1 MDSGGLPLTHSQAS
15 RPIRPAYLYLESVVI
30 RRTIVLAAALAAMLG
45 APLAQ
50 AQSATEV
57 AGVKYESA
65 VQIGNA
71 RLLLNGAGIRYKAIF
86 KVYTAGLY
94 LGAKAATTEAVLA
107 APGAKRMHIVMLR
120 DIDANELGKLF
131 TRGMQDNSPREEFS
145 KSIAGTIRLS
155 ELFSAKKK
163 LAAGES
169 FSVDYVPGQGTM
181 VLINGKASI
190 EPIKEPEFFSA
201 LLRIWLGHAPAD
213 AQLKDALL
221 GKAAAPRDP
230 FNN

>member
-1 MDSGGLPLTHSQAS
+1 M
-15 RPIRPAYLYLESVVI
+15 I
-30 RRTIVLAAALAAMLG
+30 RRTLIVSAALAALL
-45 APLAQ
+45 APPLAQ
-50 AQSATEV
+50 AQALTEL
-57 AGVKYESA
+57 AGIKYEPNA
-65 VQIGNA
+65 QIGNA
-71 RLLLNGAGIRYKAIF
+71 KLLLNGAGIRYKAVF

-94 LGAKAATTEAVLA
+94 MGTKAATTEAVLA

-169 FSVDYVPGQGTM
+169 FSVDFVPGQGTT

-190 EPIKEPEFFSA
+190 EPIKEPEFFTS
-201 LLRIWLGHAPAD
+201 LLRIWLGNNPAD

-221 GKAAAPRDP
+221 GKAPAPRDP